1 MIGKEGIELSK
12 SLRIER
18 LNSEGL
24 GNRLR
29 YLLKKRG
36 WKRLLE
42 KSLKERGLFKRS
54 KKRRKDRREEE
65 TGRLRKK
72 RDLSI
77 PINLKMKSIS

>member
-1 MIGKEGIELSK
+1 M
-12 SLRIER
+12 RIER

-77 PINLKMKSIS
+77 SNNLKMKSIS